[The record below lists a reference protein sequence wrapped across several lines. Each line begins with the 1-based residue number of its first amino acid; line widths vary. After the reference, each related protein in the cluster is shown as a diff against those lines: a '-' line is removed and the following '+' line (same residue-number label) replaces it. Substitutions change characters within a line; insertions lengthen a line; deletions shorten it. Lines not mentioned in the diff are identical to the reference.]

1 MKKVLTVIAVVVFAL
16 ALAACTKNSFG
27 VQSNGERADI
37 TAEGI
42 AEGTA
47 STSITVK
54 AGYGI
59 VINPLLDR
67 GSITVHIED
76 SKGATVFDEKV
87 EGKIAVLVDVSAGEY
102 ALKLTA
108 NKATG
113 TMSILPYDKVAQ
125 AQAAGTIDD
134 ALNTATGKNTE
145 ELGVGMANP
154 WTDAETAA
162 EAAANAKLDS
172 FTVPPE
178 GFEISLGKLDA
189 WSYRSM
195 IGIAQANGG
204 VADASLLVRK
214 GVFSDDSD
222 ISGDYATYTFK
233 WMRNVGNVEVT
244 CFGNVEGK
252 AAKTIWVVDDTA
264 YCLLARIQNDDDET
278 FGLGY
283 DDVSALVGGIN

>member
-1 MKKVLTVIAVVVFAL
+1 MKKVLAVIAVVVLAL

-27 VQSNGERADI
+27 VQSNGERADN

-102 ALKLTA
+102 DLKLTA

-125 AQAAGTIDD
+125 AQAADTIDD

-154 WTDAETAA
+154 WTDAESAA
-162 EAAANAKLDS
+162 EAAA
-172 FTVPPE
+172 PE

-204 VADASLLVRK
+204 VADVSLLVRK

-252 AAKTIWVVDDTA
+252 AAKTIWVIDDTA
-264 YCLLARIQNDDDET
+264 YCLLARTQNDDDET

-283 DDVSALVGGIN
+283 DDVSALVGGIR